1 VGFTHRAM
9 VYSIFAEAETWEDL
23 RTNVRE
29 AGELH
34 FEDGPVRPR
43 NVQLHYVKDELLT
56 VEAA

>member
-1 VGFTHRAM
+1 MG
-9 VYSIFAEAETWEDL
+9 YSIFAEAETWEDL

>member
-1 VGFTHRAM
+1 MWVLHTAPWAIRFSRRPRH
-9 VYSIFAEAETWEDL
+9 D
-23 RTNVRE
+23 VRE